1 MTLLPA
7 GLRPHS
13 AQHQFAAVRPER
25 HRQFAADLAQGR
37 GRHHRAIAGTRYDD
51 GERAAGDFGV
61 ADKAGNIVAT
71 CPQAGA
77 DFGGIF
83 ARPLPADRGRDVL
96 FAQLDQD

>member
-1 MTLLPA
+1 VTLRATWPRQHL
-7 GLRPHS
+7 

-37 GRHHRAIAGTRYDD
+37 RGHHRSIVGTRYDY
-51 GERAAGDFGV
+51 GERALASRAV
-61 ADKAGNIVAT
+61 AEQAGNIVAT

-83 ARPLPADRGRDVL
+83 ACTLPAERGRDIASVE
-96 FAQLDQD
+96 FD